1 MDLSGLGSRRASPLN
16 PGIVH
21 KRGKWKIMVLISER
35 VSALSPHSAGAAGI
49 VRKDC
54 PGFFGA
60 RFGARFEVGQEFIP
74 ARPGTEQGP
83 AVEEFPVTVLR
94 SFPGSG

>member
-1 MDLSGLGSRRASPLN
+1 MDLSGCGSRRASPLN

-35 VSALSPHSAGAAGI
+35 APALSPDSAGPDGL

-54 PGFFGA
+54 PGFS
-60 RFGARFEVGQEFIP
+60 GARFEVGPEFVP
-74 ARPGTEQGP
+74 ARPGIDQGP
-83 AVEEFPVTVLR
+83 AVEEFPATVLR

>member
-1 MDLSGLGSRRASPLN
+1 MDLSGCGSRRASPLN

-35 VSALSPHSAGAAGI
+35 VPALSPDSAGPSGI

-60 RFGARFEVGQEFIP
+60 HFEVGREFIP
-74 ARPGTEQGP
+74 ARPGIDQGP